1 MHIKKQ
7 GQSPV
12 RTFVPAIK
20 IIDYSAA
27 SLRTILLTVR
37 TDPAVPPATSILSF
51 MSGISITRKPRPV
64 YRPKMSWQA
73 RLVFDLRF
81 GYSPVRTVRAGE
93 GIRLI
98 RHKKSDPQ

>member
-1 MHIKKQ
+1 
-7 GQSPV
+7 
-12 RTFVPAIK
+12 
-20 IIDYSAA
+20 
-27 SLRTILLTVR
+27 
-37 TDPAVPPATSILSF
+37 